1 MYRVIKTY
9 GHDRGYSCAFRQW
22 SAKSNC
28 KYLHGYSLGF
38 KITLQSPTLD
48 ENNWVYDFGNFSFL
62 EDWLI
67 QNFDHTLLVA
77 QNDPEKEM
85 LKLLNTKV
93 ARVIELEKISCEY
106 FAEMTYEYIDEHL
119 SNIDVEVISVEVSEH
134 GSNAAIYTKSN
145 A

>member
-1 MYRVIKTY
+1 MYKVTKTY

-22 SAKSNC
+22 SAESNC

-38 KITLQSPTLD
+38 KISLQSPTLD
-48 ENNWVYDFGNFSFL
+48 INNWVYDFGNFSFL
-62 EDWLI
+62 ENWLT

-77 QNDPEKEM
+77 KNDPEKEM
-85 LKLLNTKV
+85 LILLNNKV

-106 FAEMTYEYIDEHL
+106 FAEMTFRYIDNHL

-134 GSNAAIYTKSN
+134 GSNAGIYTKLN

>member
-1 MYRVIKTY
+1 M
-9 GHDRGYSCAFRQW
+9 
-22 SAKSNC
+22 
-28 KYLHGYSLGF
+28 
-38 KITLQSPTLD
+38 
-48 ENNWVYDFGNFSFL
+48 
-62 EDWLI
+62 
-67 QNFDHTLLVA
+67 A

-106 FAEMTYEYIDEHL
+106 FAEMTYKYIDEHL

-134 GSNAAIYTKSN
+134 GSNAAIYTKLN